1 MPSIL
6 RRLSSLPSLAAFGC
20 ALSFSLAS
28 ASAPASALNPFG
40 DRGSEPIPEHDV
52 HNQAPDA
59 PAAAL
64 TWDELMNLEVTVESP
79 GPLQTVFHVSYPDSL
94 KAKDG
99 TVVRIRGFMYP
110 LEAGETHTYFLLSAL
125 PPSCPFCL
133 PASARGLVEVTCD
146 DGVRYTLQPV
156 LLEGRFELME
166 EDDAM
171 GTGLHYRLNNA
182 RSAS

>member
-1 MPSIL
+1 MK
-6 RRLSSLPSLAAFGC
+6 RTRTC
-20 ALSFSLAS
+20 SLAS
-28 ASAPASALNPFG
+28 IANRLALASALLIASSTASAINPFG
-40 DRGSEPIPEHDV
+40 NRGSEPVPGHDV
-52 HNQAPDA
+52 HNQAPEA

-64 TWDELMNLEVTVESP
+64 TWDELMNLEITVETP
-79 GPLQTVFHVSYPDSL
+79 APLRTIFHVSYPDSL
-94 KAKDG
+94 KAKNG

-133 PASARGLVEVTCD
+133 PASARGLVEVQCEE
-146 DGVRYTLQPV
+146 GVRYTLQPV

>member
-1 MPSIL
+1 MMPSGL
-6 RRLSSLPSLAAFGC
+6 RRLSRLPALAALAGTLLF
-20 ALSFSLAS
+20 ALATD
-28 ASAPASALNPFG
+28 PAFALNPFG
-40 DRGSEPIPEHDV
+40 SRANEPIPDHDV
-52 HNQAPDA
+52 HNQTPDA

-64 TWDELMNLEVTVESP
+64 TWDELMNLEVTVETP
-79 GPLQTVFHVSYPDSL
+79 APLQTIFHVSYPDSL

-133 PASARGLVEVTCD
+133 PASSRGLVEVTCD
-146 DGVRYTLQPV
+146 EGVRYTLRPV

-166 EDDAM
+166 EDDAL

>member
-1 MPSIL
+1 MERTRIHPFASVAS
-6 RRLSSLPSLAAFGC
+6 RLA
-20 ALSFSLAS
+20 LAS
-28 ASAPASALNPFG
+28 ALLIASSTASAINPFG
-40 DRGSEPIPEHDV
+40 SRGSDPVPGHDI

-64 TWDELMNLEVTVESP
+64 TWDELMNLEVTVETP
-79 GPLQTVFHVSYPDSL
+79 APLQTIFHVSYPDSL

-110 LEAGETHTYFLLSAL
+110 LEAGETHTYFLLSAF

-133 PASARGLVEVTCD
+133 PASARGLVEVMCD
-146 DGVRYTLQPV
+146 KGVRYTLAPV
-156 LLEGRFELME
+156 LIEGRFELME
-166 EDDAM
+166 EDDAL

>member
-1 MPSIL
+1 MMRSGL
-6 RRLSSLPSLAAFGC
+6 RRLFRRPALAAFGC
-20 ALSFSLAS
+20 ALSFALATV
-28 ASAPASALNPFG
+28 PASAFNPFAK
-40 DRGSEPIPEHDV
+40 REREPVPGHDV
-52 HNQAPDA
+52 HNQAPEA

-79 GPLQTVFHVSYPDSL
+79 APLQTVFHISYPDSL

-146 DGVRYTLQPV
+146 EGVRYTLQPV

-166 EDDAM
+166 ENEAM
-171 GTGLHYRLNNA
+171 GTGLHYRLNSA

>member
-6 RRLSSLPSLAAFGC
+6 RHLSSLPSLAVFGC
-20 ALSFSLAS
+20 ALSFSLA
-28 ASAPASALNPFG
+28 AAPASALNPFG
-40 DRGSEPIPEHDV
+40 NRGSEPIPDHDV

-79 GPLQTVFHVSYPDSL
+79 APLQTVFHVSYPDSL
-94 KAKDG
+94 RAKDG

-133 PASARGLVEVTCD
+133 PASSRGLVEVTCNE
-146 DGVRYTLQPV
+146 GVRYTLQPV
-156 LLEGRFELME
+156 LLEGQFELME
-166 EDDAM
+166 GDDAM

>member
-6 RRLSSLPSLAAFGC
+6 RRPSSLPILAVFGC
-20 ALSFSLAS
+20 ALSFALAT
-28 ASAPASALNPFG
+28 APASALNPFG
-40 DRGSEPIPEHDV
+40 NRGSEPIPEHDV
-52 HNQAPDA
+52 HNQVPEA
-59 PAAAL
+59 PATAL
-64 TWDELMNLEVTVESP
+64 TWDELMNLDVTVETT
-79 GPLQTVFHVSYPDSL
+79 GALQSIFHVSYPDSL
-94 KAKDG
+94 RAKDG

-133 PASARGLVEVTCD
+133 PASSRGLVEVTCD
-146 DGVRYTLQPV
+146 EGVRYTLQPV

>member
-6 RRLSSLPSLAAFGC
+6 RRLSSLPILAVFGC
-20 ALSFSLAS
+20 ALSFSLAT
-28 ASAPASALNPFG
+28 APASALNPFG
-40 DRGSEPIPEHDV
+40 NRGSEPIPDHDV

-79 GPLQTVFHVSYPDSL
+79 APLQTVFHVSYPDSL

-110 LEAGETHTYFLLSAL
+110 LEAGENHTYFLLSAL

-146 DGVRYTLQPV
+146 EGVRYTLQPV

-166 EDDAM
+166 EDDAL

>member
-1 MPSIL
+1 MMHSVL
-6 RRLSSLPSLAAFGC
+6 RRLSSPSILAVFGC
-20 ALSFSLAS
+20 ALWLSLAT
-28 ASAPASALNPFG
+28 APASAFNPFG
-40 DRGSEPIPEHDV
+40 KRVSEPVPEHDV
-52 HNQAPDA
+52 HNQVPDA
-59 PAAAL
+59 PAEAL
-64 TWDELMNLEVTVESP
+64 TWDELMNLEVTVETT
-79 GPLQTVFHVSYPDSL
+79 GALQSVFHVSYPDTL

-99 TVVRIRGFMYP
+99 SVVRIRGFMYP

-133 PASARGLVEVTCD
+133 PTSSRGLVEVTCD
-146 DGVRYTLQPV
+146 EGVRYTLQPV

-166 EDDAM
+166 EDAAL

>member
-6 RRLSSLPSLAAFGC
+6 RRISSPSILAC
-20 ALSFSLAS
+20 ALWFSLAT
-28 ASAPASALNPFG
+28 APASAFNPFG
-40 DRGSEPIPEHDV
+40 KRASEPIPEHDV
-52 HNQAPDA
+52 HNRAPDA

-64 TWDELMNLEVTVESP
+64 TWDELMNLEVTVETT
-79 GPLQTVFHVSYPDSL
+79 GALQSVFHVSYPDSL

-99 TVVRIRGFMYP
+99 SVVRIRGFMYP

-133 PASARGLVEVTCD
+133 PTSSRGLVEVTCD
-146 DGVRYTLQPV
+146 EGVRYTLQPV
-156 LLEGRFELME
+156 LLEGRFQLME
-166 EDDAM
+166 EEDAM

>member
-1 MPSIL
+1 MMGTRL
-6 RRLSSLPSLAAFGC
+6 RRLSRLPALAAWGC
-20 ALSFSLAS
+20 ALSFVLAT
-28 ASAPASALNPFG
+28 APATALNPFG
-40 DRGSEPIPEHDV
+40 NRGTEPIQGHDV

-59 PAAAL
+59 PATAL
-64 TWDELMNLEVTVESP
+64 TWDELMNLEVTVETP
-79 GPLQTVFHVSYPDSL
+79 RPLQTIFHVSYPDAL

-146 DGVRYTLQPV
+146 EGVRYTLQPV

-166 EDDAM
+166 DDDAL

>member
-1 MPSIL
+1 MPSGL
-6 RRLSSLPSLAAFGC
+6 RRLSRLPALAAFAC
-20 ALSFSLAS
+20 ALSFALAV
-28 ASAPASALNPFG
+28 APASALNPFG
-40 DRGSEPIPEHDV
+40 NRGSEPIPDHDV

-64 TWDELMNLEVTVESP
+64 TWDELMNLEVTVDSP
-79 GPLQTVFHVSYPDSL
+79 APLQTVFHVSYPDSL

-146 DGVRYTLQPV
+146 EGVRYTLQPV

-166 EDDAM
+166 EDDAL

>member
-1 MPSIL
+1 MMHPVL
-6 RRLSSLPSLAAFGC
+6 RRLSSSSILAVFGC
-20 ALSFSLAS
+20 ALWLSLAT
-28 ASAPASALNPFG
+28 APASAFNPFAK
-40 DRGSEPIPEHDV
+40 RASEPIPEHDV

-59 PAAAL
+59 PAEAL
-64 TWDELMNLEVTVESP
+64 TWDELMNLEVTVETT
-79 GPLQTVFHVSYPDSL
+79 GALQSVFHVSYPDSL

-99 TVVRIRGFMYP
+99 SVVRIRGFMYP

-133 PASARGLVEVTCD
+133 PTSSRGLVEVTCVE
-146 DGVRYTLQPV
+146 GVRYTLQPV

-166 EDDAM
+166 EDAAL

-182 RSAS
+182 HDAS

>member
-1 MPSIL
+1 MK
-6 RRLSSLPSLAAFGC
+6 RTRTC
-20 ALSFSLAS
+20 SLAS
-28 ASAPASALNPFG
+28 LASRLALAFALLIGSSPASAINPFG
-40 DRGSEPIPEHDV
+40 NRGSEPVPGHDV
-52 HNQAPDA
+52 HNRAPEA

-64 TWDELMNLEVTVESP
+64 TWDELMNLEITVETP
-79 GPLQTVFHVSYPDSL
+79 APLQTIFHVSYPDSL

-133 PASARGLVEVTCD
+133 PASARGLVEVMCD
-146 DGVRYTLQPV
+146 EGVRYTLEPV
-156 LLEGRFELME
+156 LIEGRFELME

-171 GTGLHYRLNNA
+171 GTGLHYRLNSA

>member
-1 MPSIL
+1 MASRTRLPAVLPALAASVFA
-6 RRLSSLPSLAAFGC
+6 LSSALAA
-20 ALSFSLAS
+20 
-28 ASAPASALNPFG
+28 APASALNPFG
-40 DRGSEPIPEHDV
+40 NRGSEPVPEHDV
-52 HNQAPDA
+52 HNRAADA
-59 PAAAL
+59 PAEAL
-64 TWDELMNLEVTVESP
+64 TWDELMNLEVTVETT
-79 GPLQTVFHVSYPDSL
+79 GALQSIFHVSYPDSL

-146 DGVRYTLQPV
+146 EGVRYTLQPV
-156 LLEGRFELME
+156 LIEGRFELME